1 MIMPPE
7 KTFVRITLSCAE
19 DCPIRDKLAQRQL
32 IRHRKAGRMA
42 EADIPEQVLHETGW
56 LSRLPADFRK
66 AWLARAKPFTVLR
79 DEIIYREG
87 DEGRC
92 LYGVV
97 SGAMAI
103 TIGPPLL
110 TPRLINIM
118 RPGTWFGVGPLLRE
132 GGRRMEFR
140 AAEPSRLLRVSGA
153 DIDRIAAQFAD
164 TQRHIGALAM
174 YGHDLASRVASE
186 LLIPSSS
193 RRIAAVIIRI
203 ATPDPVDGRVGP
215 AGVFVTQSQLAE
227 MANVSR
233 NLANAALRDF
243 REAGWVDSRYNRLR
257 ATDRAAL
264 AAFVYTDD

>member
-1 MIMPPE
+1 VQLLG
-7 KTFVRITLSCAE
+7 KVVRARRGLLRRG
-19 DCPIRDKLAQRQL
+19 RDGWADGFLRRQRHGEGEWVLQ
-32 IRHRKAGRMA
+32 
-42 EADIPEQVLHETGW
+42 EAGW
-56 LSRLPADFRK
+56 LSRLPADFRM

-132 GGRRMEFR
+132 GGRKMEFR

-233 NLANAALRDF
+233 NLANSALRNF
-243 REAGWVDSRYNRLR
+243 REVGWVENRYNRLR
-257 ATDRAAL
+257 VTDRGAL
-264 AAFVYTDD
+264 AAFAYAED

>member
-1 MIMPPE
+1 
-7 KTFVRITLSCAE
+7 
-19 DCPIRDKLAQRQL
+19 
-32 IRHRKAGRMA
+32 MA
-42 EADIPEQVLHETGW
+42 ETGIPERVLHEAGW
-56 LSRLPADFRK
+56 LARLPADFRA
-66 AWLARAKPFTVLR
+66 AWLALAKPFTVER
-79 DEIIYREG
+79 NEVIYREG
-87 DEGRC
+87 DESRC
-92 LYGVV
+92 LYGLVA
-97 SGAMAI
+97 GAMAI

-118 RPGTWFGVGPLLRE
+118 SPGTWFGVGPLLRE

-174 YGHDLASRVASE
+174 YGHDLSSRVACE

-203 ATPDPVDGRVGP
+203 AAPDPVDGRAG
-215 AGVFVTQSQLAE
+215 AGGVFVTQSQLAE

-233 NLANAALRDF
+233 NLANAALRNF

-257 ATDRAAL
+257 VTDRAAL
-264 AAFVYTDD
+264 AAFAYADD